1 TAIVGYAGAN
11 KSKTVDLLRDT
22 CQDIDMVL
30 GNKLEDSRVNNSAT
44 IESLF
49 SGMQRVGLLL
59 LQLLDEISTFFASLG
74 LYKATGGAS
83 YDRSLIN
90 QLYNTLRYIRHQ
102 TLDNS
107 TSVQNPLL
115 NIGGAGHPDELP
127 NGIRSDMQG
136 DGFISR
142 FLISCPTPSI
152 RYRCY

>member
-1 TAIVGYAGAN
+1 AN
-11 KSKTVDLLRDT
+11 KSKAVDLLRDA

-49 SGMQRVGLLL
+49 SGMQRVGPHL
-59 LQLLDEISTFFASLG
+59 LQLFDEINTLSASLH
-74 LYKATGGAS
+74 LYKAAGGAS

-90 QLYNTLRYIRHQ
+90 QLYNTLRYIRRQ

-115 NIGGAGHPDELP
+115 NIGGAGHPVELA

-136 DGFISR
+136 DGFFSR
-142 FLISCPTPSI
+142 FLISCPTPS
-152 RYRCY
+152 